1 MKGKWQKLLLCTL
14 ALVLV
19 LMLLTSCSNSEN
31 NISETK
37 GKVIVD
43 QLGRTVELPEKIEKV
58 AAPIFT
64 AGRCCLLWGKRKK
77 LLISFRSVLIQKL

>member
-14 ALVLV
+14 AMVLV
-19 LMLLTSCSNSEN
+19 LMLLTSCSNSEDKS
-31 NISETK
+31 SETK

-58 AAPIFT
+58 AAPHIY
-64 AGRCCLLWGKRKK
+64 GGKM
-77 LLISFRSVLIQKL
+77 LFA